1 MNPIEIE
8 YKNTKDVL
16 LRHKHAIDL
25 VYRLF
30 FINERSV
37 YERSVIIEK
46 KIKPIKY
53 TDVFG
58 FEFLPKIW
66 GDFIIDSK
74 SLDAYNES
82 LKNDYSTQVYTE
94 DFSRRLF
101 LEKIKEDIL
110 EGTKNDFNMDLI
122 TNSLLN
128 AKPLS
133 KKNDYD
139 LEGVIKYYQF

>member
-1 MNPIEIE
+1 M
-8 YKNTKDVL
+8 
-16 LRHKHAIDL
+16 
-25 VYRLF
+25 
-30 FINERSV
+30 
-37 YERSVIIEK
+37 
-46 KIKPIKY
+46 
-53 TDVFG
+53 
-58 FEFLPKIW
+58 PKVW

-82 LKNDYSTQVYTE
+82 LKNDYYTQVYTE

-128 AKPLS
+128 AKPLL

-139 LEGVIKYYQF
+139 LEGVIKYYSNYYNYK